1 MLNIHL
7 PTLQGTITDYQLV
20 TTEERPTVITPA
32 FNRIAYAA
40 AHVVIDPQ
48 HQGADWL
55 NNPRIDWDSTLA
67 YRHHLWRLGFNIA
80 EAMDTAQRGMGV
92 SWEIAK
98 ELIIRSLQEAQT
110 VPGADLAAGVGTDQ
124 LEAAHATT
132 LEQVIAAYEE
142 QMELVEKH
150 NGKIILM
157 ASRALAKVAK
167 TPQDYLAVYNR
178 LLEQSKDKIILHWLG
193 EMFDPALTGYWGSTD
208 FAAAADTV
216 LEIISNNVDKVEGI
230 KISLLSKEKEVAFRK
245 RLPSQVKMY
254 TGDDFN
260 YPELIAGEDGHYSHA
275 LLGIFDA
282 IAPVAAAALNE
293 LAQGNSGEYYRLMN
307 PTVALSREIFKAPTQ
322 YYKAGIVFLAWLNG
336 HQSHFSMAG
345 GMQAAR
351 EISHYAEIFRL
362 ADQAGLLQNPQ
373 LATRRMKNLLT
384 VYGL

>member
-178 LLEQSKDKIILHWLG
+178 LLEQSQDKIILHWLG

-216 LEIISNNVDKVEGI
+216 LEIIANNVDKVEGI

>member
-1 MLNIHL
+1 MLSIHL
-7 PTLQGTITDYQLV
+7 PTPQGIMTNYPLV
-20 TTEERPTVITPA
+20 TTEERPTVITPS

-55 NNPRIDWDSTLA
+55 NNPRIDWDATLA

-142 QMELVEKH
+142 QMELVEQH

-178 LLEQSKDKIILHWLG
+178 LLEQSQDKIILHWLG
-193 EMFDPALTGYWGSTD
+193 EMFDPALAGYWGSTD

-216 LEIISNNVDKVEGI
+216 LEIIANNVDKVEGI

-293 LAQGNSGEYYRLMN
+293 LALGNSGEYYRLMN

-362 ADQAGLLQNPQ
+362 ADQAGLLQDPQ

>member
-1 MLNIHL
+1 MLSIHL
-7 PTLQGTITDYQLV
+7 PTPQGIMTNYPLV

-55 NNPRIDWDSTLA
+55 NNPRIDWDATLA

-142 QMELVEKH
+142 QMELVEQH

-178 LLEQSKDKIILHWLG
+178 LLEQSQDKIILHWLG
-193 EMFDPALTGYWGSTD
+193 EMFDPALAGYWGSTD
-208 FAAAADTV
+208 YAAAADTV
-216 LEIISNNVDKVEGI
+216 LEIIANNVDKVEGI

-293 LAQGNSGEYYRLMN
+293 LALGNSGEYYRLMN

-362 ADQAGLLQNPQ
+362 ADQAGLLQDPQ

>member
-1 MLNIHL
+1 MLSIHL
-7 PTLQGTITDYQLV
+7 PTPQGIMTNYPLV

-55 NNPRIDWDSTLA
+55 NNPRIDWDATLA

-178 LLEQSKDKIILHWLG
+178 LLEQSQDKIILHWLG

-216 LEIISNNVDKVEGI
+216 LEIIANNVDKVEGI

>member
-1 MLNIHL
+1 MLSIHL
-7 PTLQGTITDYQLV
+7 PTPQGIMTNYPLV
-20 TTEERPTVITPA
+20 TTEERPTVIIPA

-55 NNPRIDWDSTLA
+55 NNPRIDWDATLA

-142 QMELVEKH
+142 QMELVEQH

-178 LLEQSKDKIILHWLG
+178 LLEQSQDKIILHWLG
-193 EMFDPALTGYWGSTD
+193 EMFDPALAGYWGSTD

-216 LEIISNNVDKVEGI
+216 LEIIANNVDKVEGI

-293 LAQGNSGEYYRLMN
+293 LALGNSGEYYRLMN

-362 ADQAGLLQNPQ
+362 ADQAGLLQDPL

>member
-1 MLNIHL
+1 MTSIHL
-7 PTLQGTITDYQLV
+7 PTPQGIMTNYPLV
-20 TTEERPTVITPA
+20 TIEERPTVITPA

-40 AHVVIDPQ
+40 AHVVIDPR

-55 NNPRIDWDSTLA
+55 NNPRIDWDATLA

-142 QMELVEKH
+142 QMELVEQH

-178 LLEQSKDKIILHWLG
+178 LLEQSQDKIILHWLG
-193 EMFDPALTGYWGSTD
+193 EMFDPALAGYWGSTD

-216 LEIISNNVDKVEGI
+216 LEIIANNVDKVEGI

-293 LAQGNSGEYYRLMN
+293 LALGNSGEYYRLMN

-362 ADQAGLLQNPQ
+362 ADQAGLLQDPQ

-384 VYGL
+384 IYGL

>member
-178 LLEQSKDKIILHWLG
+178 LLEQSQDKIILHWLG

-216 LEIISNNVDKVEGI
+216 LEIIATNVDKVEGI

>member
-1 MLNIHL
+1 MLSIHL
-7 PTLQGTITDYQLV
+7 PTPQGIMTNYPLV

-40 AHVVIDPQ
+40 AHVVIDPR

-55 NNPRIDWDSTLA
+55 NNPRIDWDATLA
-67 YRHHLWRLGFNIA
+67 YRHHLWRLGFIIA

-132 LEQVIAAYEE
+132 LEQVIVAYEE
-142 QMELVEKH
+142 QMELVEQH

-178 LLEQSKDKIILHWLG
+178 LLEQSQDKIILHWLG
-193 EMFDPALTGYWGSTD
+193 EMFDPALAGYWGSTD

-216 LEIISNNVDKVEGI
+216 LEIIANNVDKVEGI

-293 LAQGNSGEYYRLMN
+293 LALGNSGEYYRLMN

-362 ADQAGLLQNPQ
+362 ADQAGLLQDPQ

>member
-1 MLNIHL
+1 MLSIHL
-7 PTLQGTITDYQLV
+7 PTPQGIMTNYPLV

-40 AHVVIDPQ
+40 AHVVIDPR

-55 NNPRIDWDSTLA
+55 NNPRIDWDATLA
-67 YRHHLWRLGFNIA
+67 YRHHLWQLGFNIA

-142 QMELVEKH
+142 QMELVEQH

-178 LLEQSKDKIILHWLG
+178 LLEQSQDKIILHWLG
-193 EMFDPALTGYWGSTD
+193 EMFDPALAGYWGSTD
-208 FAAAADTV
+208 YAAAADTV
-216 LEIISNNVDKVEGI
+216 LEIIANNVDKVEGI

-293 LAQGNSGEYYRLMN
+293 LALGNSGEYYRLMN

-362 ADQAGLLQNPQ
+362 ADQAGLLQDPQ

-384 VYGL
+384 IYGL

>member
-178 LLEQSKDKIILHWLG
+178 LLEQSQDKIILHWLG
-193 EMFDPALTGYWGSTD
+193 EMFDPALTGYWGSPD

-216 LEIISNNVDKVEGI
+216 LEIIANNVDKVEGI

>member
-1 MLNIHL
+1 MLSIHL
-7 PTLQGTITDYQLV
+7 PTPQGIMTNYPLV

-55 NNPRIDWDSTLA
+55 NNPRIDWDATLA

-142 QMELVEKH
+142 QMELVEQH

-178 LLEQSKDKIILHWLG
+178 LLEQSHDKIILHWLG
-193 EMFDPALTGYWGSTD
+193 EMFDPALAGYWGSTD

-216 LEIISNNVDKVEGI
+216 LEIIANNVDKVEGI
-230 KISLLSKEKEVAFRK
+230 KISLLSKEKVVAFRK

-293 LAQGNSGEYYRLMN
+293 LALGNSGEYYRLMN

-362 ADQAGLLQNPQ
+362 ADQAGLLQDPQ

-384 VYGL
+384 IYGL

>member
-1 MLNIHL
+1 MLSIHL
-7 PTLQGTITDYQLV
+7 PTPQGIMTNYPLV

-40 AHVVIDPQ
+40 AHVVIDPR

-55 NNPRIDWDSTLA
+55 NNPRIDWDATLA
-67 YRHHLWRLGFNIA
+67 YRHHLWQLGFNIA

-142 QMELVEKH
+142 QMELVEQH

-178 LLEQSKDKIILHWLG
+178 LLEQSQDKIILHWLG
-193 EMFDPALTGYWGSTD
+193 EMFDPALAGYWGSTD
-208 FAAAADTV
+208 YAAAADTV
-216 LEIISNNVDKVEGI
+216 LEIIANNVDKVEGI

-293 LAQGNSGEYYRLMN
+293 LALGNSGEYYRLMN

-362 ADQAGLLQNPQ
+362 ADQAGLLQDPQ

>member
-1 MLNIHL
+1 MLSIHL
-7 PTLQGTITDYQLV
+7 PTPQGIMTNYPLV

-55 NNPRIDWDSTLA
+55 NNPRIDWDATLA

-142 QMELVEKH
+142 QMELVEQH

-167 TPQDYLAVYNR
+167 TPQDYLAVYDR
-178 LLEQSKDKIILHWLG
+178 LLEQSQDKIILHWLG
-193 EMFDPALTGYWGSTD
+193 EMFDPALAGYWGSTD

-216 LEIISNNVDKVEGI
+216 LEIIANNVDKVEGI

-293 LAQGNSGEYYRLMN
+293 LTLGNSGEYYRLMN

-362 ADQAGLLQNPQ
+362 ADQAGLLQDPQ

-384 VYGL
+384 IYGL

>member
-1 MLNIHL
+1 MLSIHL
-7 PTLQGTITDYQLV
+7 PTPQGIMTNYPLV

-55 NNPRIDWDSTLA
+55 NNPRIDWDATLA

-142 QMELVEKH
+142 QMELVEQH

-178 LLEQSKDKIILHWLG
+178 LLEQSQDKIILHWLG
-193 EMFDPALTGYWGSTD
+193 EMFDPALAGYWGSTD

-216 LEIISNNVDKVEGI
+216 LEIIANNVDKVEGI

-293 LAQGNSGEYYRLMN
+293 LALGNSGEYYRLMN

-362 ADQAGLLQNPQ
+362 ADQAGLLQDPQ
-373 LATRRMKNLLT
+373 LAIRRMKNLLT

>member
-178 LLEQSKDKIILHWLG
+178 LLEQSQDKIILHWLG
-193 EMFDPALTGYWGSTD
+193 EMFDPALAGYWGSTD
-208 FAAAADTV
+208 YAAAADTV
-216 LEIISNNVDKVEGI
+216 LEIIANNVDKVEGI

-293 LAQGNSGEYYRLMN
+293 LALGNSGEYYRLMN

-362 ADQAGLLQNPQ
+362 ADQAGLLQDPQ

>member
-1 MLNIHL
+1 MLSIHL
-7 PTLQGTITDYQLV
+7 PTPQGIMTNYPLV

-55 NNPRIDWDSTLA
+55 NNPRIDWDATLA

-142 QMELVEKH
+142 QMELVEQH

-178 LLEQSKDKIILHWLG
+178 LLEQSQDKIILHWLG
-193 EMFDPALTGYWGSTD
+193 EMFDPALAGYWGSTD

-216 LEIISNNVDKVEGI
+216 LEIIANNVDKVEGI

-293 LAQGNSGEYYRLMN
+293 LALGNSGEYYRLMN

>member
-1 MLNIHL
+1 MLSIHL
-7 PTLQGTITDYQLV
+7 PTPQGIMTNYPLV

-55 NNPRIDWDSTLA
+55 NNPRIDWDATLA

-142 QMELVEKH
+142 QMELVEQH

-178 LLEQSKDKIILHWLG
+178 LLEQSQDKIILHWLG
-193 EMFDPALTGYWGSTD
+193 EMFDPALAGYWGSTD

-216 LEIISNNVDKVEGI
+216 LEISANNVYKVEGI

-293 LAQGNSGEYYRLMN
+293 LALGNSGEYYRLMN

-362 ADQAGLLQNPQ
+362 ADQAGLLQDPQ

-384 VYGL
+384 IYGL

>member
-1 MLNIHL
+1 MLSIHL
-7 PTLQGTITDYQLV
+7 PTTQGIMTNYPLV

-55 NNPRIDWDSTLA
+55 NNPRIDWDATLA

-98 ELIIRSLQEAQT
+98 ELIIRSQQEAQT

-142 QMELVEKH
+142 QMELVEQH

-178 LLEQSKDKIILHWLG
+178 LLEQSQDKIILHWLG
-193 EMFDPALTGYWGSTD
+193 EMFDPALAGYWGSTD

-216 LEIISNNVDKVEGI
+216 LEIIANNVDKVEGI

-293 LAQGNSGEYYRLMN
+293 LALGNNGEYYRLMN

-362 ADQAGLLQNPQ
+362 ADQAGLLQDPQ

-384 VYGL
+384 IYGL

>member
-20 TTEERPTVITPA
+20 TTEERPTGITPA

-178 LLEQSKDKIILHWLG
+178 LLEQSQDKIILHWLG

-216 LEIISNNVDKVEGI
+216 LEIIANNVDKVEGI

>member
-1 MLNIHL
+1 MLSIHL
-7 PTLQGTITDYQLV
+7 PTPQGIMTNYPLV

-55 NNPRIDWDSTLA
+55 NNPRIDWDATLA

-142 QMELVEKH
+142 QMELVEQH

-178 LLEQSKDKIILHWLG
+178 LLEQSQDKIILHWLG
-193 EMFDPALTGYWGSTD
+193 EMFDPALAGYWGSTD

-216 LEIISNNVDKVEGI
+216 LEIIANNVDKVEGI

-293 LAQGNSGEYYRLMN
+293 LALGNSGEYYRLMN

-373 LATRRMKNLLT
+373 LATRRIKNLLT

>member
-1 MLNIHL
+1 MLSIHL
-7 PTLQGTITDYQLV
+7 PTPQGIMTNYPLM

-142 QMELVEKH
+142 QMELVEQH

-178 LLEQSKDKIILHWLG
+178 LLEQSQDKIILHWLG
-193 EMFDPALTGYWGSTD
+193 EMFDPALAGYWGSTD

-216 LEIISNNVDKVEGI
+216 LEIIANNVDKVEGI

-282 IAPVAAAALNE
+282 IAPVAAVALNE
-293 LAQGNSGEYYRLMN
+293 LALGNSGEYYRLMN

-362 ADQAGLLQNPQ
+362 ADQAGLLQDPQ

>member
-1 MLNIHL
+1 MLSIHL
-7 PTLQGTITDYQLV
+7 PTPQGIMTNYPLV

-55 NNPRIDWDSTLA
+55 NNPRIDWDATLA

-142 QMELVEKH
+142 QMELVGQH

-178 LLEQSKDKIILHWLG
+178 LLEQSQDKIILHWLG
-193 EMFDPALTGYWGSTD
+193 EMFDPALAGYWGSTD

-216 LEIISNNVDKVEGI
+216 LEIIANNVDKVEGI

-293 LAQGNSGEYYRLMN
+293 LALGNSGEYYRLMN

-362 ADQAGLLQNPQ
+362 ADQAGLLQDPQ

>member
-178 LLEQSKDKIILHWLG
+178 LLEQSQDKIILHWLG
-193 EMFDPALTGYWGSTD
+193 EMFDQALTGYWGSTD

-216 LEIISNNVDKVEGI
+216 LEIIANNVDKVEGI

>member
-1 MLNIHL
+1 MLSIHL
-7 PTLQGTITDYQLV
+7 PTPQGIMTNYPLV

-40 AHVVIDPQ
+40 AHVVIDPR

-55 NNPRIDWDSTLA
+55 NNPRIDWDATLA

-98 ELIIRSLQEAQT
+98 ELIIRSLLEAQT

-142 QMELVEKH
+142 QMELVEQH

-178 LLEQSKDKIILHWLG
+178 LLEQSQDKIILHWLG
-193 EMFDPALTGYWGSTD
+193 EMFDPALAGYWGSTD

-216 LEIISNNVDKVEGI
+216 LEIIANNVDKVEGI

-293 LAQGNSGEYYRLMN
+293 LALGNSGEYYRLMN

-362 ADQAGLLQNPQ
+362 ADQAGLLQDPQ

-384 VYGL
+384 IYGL

>member
-1 MLNIHL
+1 MLSIHL
-7 PTLQGTITDYQLV
+7 PTPQGIMTNYPLV

-55 NNPRIDWDSTLA
+55 NNPRIDWDATLA

-98 ELIIRSLQEAQT
+98 ELIIRSLQEAQP

-142 QMELVEKH
+142 QMELVEQH

-178 LLEQSKDKIILHWLG
+178 LLEQSQDKIILHWLG
-193 EMFDPALTGYWGSTD
+193 EMFDPALAGYWGSTD

-216 LEIISNNVDKVEGI
+216 LEIIANNVDKVEGI

-293 LAQGNSGEYYRLMN
+293 LALGNSGEYYRLMN

-362 ADQAGLLQNPQ
+362 ADQAGLLQDPQ

>member
-1 MLNIHL
+1 MLSIHL
-7 PTLQGTITDYQLV
+7 PTPQGIMTNYPLV

-55 NNPRIDWDSTLA
+55 NNPRIDWDATLA

-142 QMELVEKH
+142 QMELVEQH

-178 LLEQSKDKIILHWLG
+178 LLEQSQDKIILHWLG
-193 EMFDPALTGYWGSTD
+193 EMFDPALAGYWGSTD

-216 LEIISNNVDKVEGI
+216 LEIIANNVDKVEGI

-293 LAQGNSGEYYRLMN
+293 LALGNSGEYYRLMN

-362 ADQAGLLQNPQ
+362 ADQAGLLQDPQ
-373 LATRRMKNLLT
+373 LASRRMKNLLT

>member
-1 MLNIHL
+1 MLSIHL
-7 PTLQGTITDYQLV
+7 PTPQGIMTNYPLV

-55 NNPRIDWDSTLA
+55 NNPRIDWDATLA

-124 LEAAHATT
+124 LEAVHATT

-142 QMELVEKH
+142 QMELVEQH

-178 LLEQSKDKIILHWLG
+178 LLEQSQDKIILHWLG
-193 EMFDPALTGYWGSTD
+193 EMFDPALAGYWGSTD
-208 FAAAADTV
+208 YAAAADTV
-216 LEIISNNVDKVEGI
+216 LEIIANNVDKVEGI

-293 LAQGNSGEYYRLMN
+293 LALGNSGEYYRLMN

-362 ADQAGLLQNPQ
+362 ADQAGLLQDPQ

>member
-1 MLNIHL
+1 MLSIHL
-7 PTLQGTITDYQLV
+7 PTPQGIMTNYPLV

-55 NNPRIDWDSTLA
+55 NNPRIDWDATLA

-142 QMELVEKH
+142 QMELVEQH

-178 LLEQSKDKIILHWLG
+178 LLEQSQDKIILHWLG
-193 EMFDPALTGYWGSTD
+193 EMFAPALAGYWGSTD

-216 LEIISNNVDKVEGI
+216 LEIIANNVDKVEGI

-293 LAQGNSGEYYRLMN
+293 LALGNSGEYYRLMN

-362 ADQAGLLQNPQ
+362 ADQAGLLQDPQ

>member
-178 LLEQSKDKIILHWLG
+178 LLEQSQDKIILHWLG

-216 LEIISNNVDKVEGI
+216 LEIIANNVDKVEGI

-373 LATRRMKNLLT
+373 LATRRIKNLLT

>member
-1 MLNIHL
+1 MLSIHL
-7 PTLQGTITDYQLV
+7 PTPQGIMTNYPLV

-55 NNPRIDWDSTLA
+55 NNPRIDWDATLA

-142 QMELVEKH
+142 QMELVEQH

-178 LLEQSKDKIILHWLG
+178 LLEQSQDKIILHWLG
-193 EMFDPALTGYWGSTD
+193 EMFDPALAGYWGSTD

-216 LEIISNNVDKVEGI
+216 LEIIANNVDKVEGI

-293 LAQGNSGEYYRLMN
+293 LALGNSGEYYRLMN

-362 ADQAGLLQNPQ
+362 ADQAGLLQDPQ
-373 LATRRMKNLLT
+373 LATRRMKSLLT
-384 VYGL
+384 IYGL

>member
-1 MLNIHL
+1 MLSIHL
-7 PTLQGTITDYQLV
+7 PTPQGIVTNYPLV

-32 FNRIAYAA
+32 FNRIAHAA

-55 NNPRIDWDSTLA
+55 NNPRIDWDATLA

-142 QMELVEKH
+142 QMELVEQH

-178 LLEQSKDKIILHWLG
+178 LLEQSQDKIILHWLG
-193 EMFDPALTGYWGSTD
+193 EMFDPALAGYWGSTD

-216 LEIISNNVDKVEGI
+216 LEIIANNVDKVEGI

-293 LAQGNSGEYYRLMN
+293 LALGNSGEYYRLMN

-362 ADQAGLLQNPQ
+362 ADQAGLLQDPQ

>member
-142 QMELVEKH
+142 QMELVEQH

-178 LLEQSKDKIILHWLG
+178 LLEQSQDKIILHWLG
-193 EMFDPALTGYWGSTD
+193 EMFDPALAGYWGSTD

-216 LEIISNNVDKVEGI
+216 LEIIANNVDKVEGI

-293 LAQGNSGEYYRLMN
+293 LALGNSGEYYRLMN

-362 ADQAGLLQNPQ
+362 ADQAGLLQDPQ

-384 VYGL
+384 IYGL

>member
-1 MLNIHL
+1 MLSIHL
-7 PTLQGTITDYQLV
+7 PTPQGIMTNYPLV

-55 NNPRIDWDSTLA
+55 NNPRIDWDATLA

-142 QMELVEKH
+142 QMELVEQH

-178 LLEQSKDKIILHWLG
+178 LLEQSQDKIILHWLG
-193 EMFDPALTGYWGSTD
+193 EMFDPALAGYWGSTD

-216 LEIISNNVDKVEGI
+216 LEIIANNVDKVEGI

-282 IAPVAAAALNE
+282 IAPVAASALNE
-293 LAQGNSGEYYRLMN
+293 LALGNSGEYYRLMN

-362 ADQAGLLQNPQ
+362 ADQAGLLQDPQ

>member
-1 MLNIHL
+1 MLSIHL
-7 PTLQGTITDYQLV
+7 PTPQGIMTNYPLV

-55 NNPRIDWDSTLA
+55 NNPRIDWDATLA

-142 QMELVEKH
+142 QMELVEQH

-178 LLEQSKDKIILHWLG
+178 LLEQSQDKIILHWLG
-193 EMFDPALTGYWGSTD
+193 EMFDPALAGYWGSTD

-216 LEIISNNVDKVEGI
+216 LEIIANNVDKVEGI

-293 LAQGNSGEYYRLMN
+293 LALGNNGEYYRLMN

-362 ADQAGLLQNPQ
+362 ADQAGLLQDPQ

>member
-1 MLNIHL
+1 MLSIHL
-7 PTLQGTITDYQLV
+7 PTPQGIMTNYPLV

-55 NNPRIDWDSTLA
+55 NNPRIDWDATLA

-142 QMELVEKH
+142 QMELVEQH

-178 LLEQSKDKIILHWLG
+178 LLEQSQDKIILHWLG
-193 EMFDPALTGYWGSTD
+193 EMFDPALAGYWGSTD

-216 LEIISNNVDKVEGI
+216 LEIIANNVDKVEGI

-293 LAQGNSGEYYRLMN
+293 LALGNNGEYYRLMN

-336 HQSHFSMAG
+336 HQSHFSMAD

-362 ADQAGLLQNPQ
+362 ADQAGLLQDPQ

>member
-1 MLNIHL
+1 MLSIHL
-7 PTLQGTITDYQLV
+7 PTPQGIMTNYPLV

-55 NNPRIDWDSTLA
+55 NNPRIDWDATLA

-142 QMELVEKH
+142 QMELVEQH

-178 LLEQSKDKIILHWLG
+178 LLEQSQDKIILHWLG
-193 EMFDPALTGYWGSTD
+193 EMFDPALAGYWGSTD

-216 LEIISNNVDKVEGI
+216 LEIIANNVDKVEGI

-282 IAPVAAAALNE
+282 IAPVAASALNE
-293 LAQGNSGEYYRLMN
+293 LALGNSGEYYRLMN

-362 ADQAGLLQNPQ
+362 ADQAGLLQDPQ

-384 VYGL
+384 IYGL

>member
-1 MLNIHL
+1 MTSIHL
-7 PTLQGTITDYQLV
+7 PTQQGIMTNYPLV
-20 TTEERPTVITPA
+20 TIEERPTVITPA

-40 AHVVIDPQ
+40 AHVVIDPR

-55 NNPRIDWDSTLA
+55 NNPRIDWDATLA

-142 QMELVEKH
+142 QMELVEQH

-178 LLEQSKDKIILHWLG
+178 LLEQSQDKIILHWLG
-193 EMFDPALTGYWGSTD
+193 EMFDPALAGYWGSTD

-216 LEIISNNVDKVEGI
+216 LEIIANNVDKVEGI

-293 LAQGNSGEYYRLMN
+293 LALGNSGEYYRLMN

-362 ADQAGLLQNPQ
+362 ADQAGLLQDPQ

>member
-1 MLNIHL
+1 MLSIHL
-7 PTLQGTITDYQLV
+7 PTTQGIMTNYPLV

-55 NNPRIDWDSTLA
+55 NNPRIDWDATLA

-142 QMELVEKH
+142 QMELVEQH

-178 LLEQSKDKIILHWLG
+178 LLEQSQDKIILHWLG
-193 EMFDPALTGYWGSTD
+193 EMFDPALAGYWGSTD

-216 LEIISNNVDKVEGI
+216 LEIIANNVDKVEGI

-293 LAQGNSGEYYRLMN
+293 LALGNSGEYYRLMN

-362 ADQAGLLQNPQ
+362 ADQAGLLQDPQ
-373 LATRRMKNLLT
+373 LATRRMKSLLT
-384 VYGL
+384 IYGL

>member
-1 MLNIHL
+1 MLSIHL
-7 PTLQGTITDYQLV
+7 PTPQGIMTNYPLV

-40 AHVVIDPQ
+40 AHVVIDPR

-55 NNPRIDWDSTLA
+55 NNPRIDWDATLA

-142 QMELVEKH
+142 QMELVEQH

-178 LLEQSKDKIILHWLG
+178 LLEQSQDKIILHWLG
-193 EMFDPALTGYWGSTD
+193 EMFDPALAGYWGSTD
-208 FAAAADTV
+208 FTAAADTV
-216 LEIISNNVDKVEGI
+216 LEIIANNVDKVEGI

-293 LAQGNSGEYYRLMN
+293 LALGNSGEYYRLMN

-362 ADQAGLLQNPQ
+362 ADQAGLLQDPQ